1 VIGFT
6 DSPDHVVDHDLTPD
20 LSRVQLLLAEHE
32 PMFAKQDSVV
42 SECYVTTSVD
52 VESQPSKSLRKQ
64 GFCSVHSV
72 SRDQKYF
79 SAPPDGFCV
88 FVPRFRSLTQ
98 FFNFTLFNFTLFL
111 INVDK

>member
-1 VIGFT
+1 MIGFT

-42 SECYVTTSVD
+42 SECYITTSVD

-88 FVPRFRSLTQ
+88 FVPLLQELDAIFQLHAFQ
-98 FFNFTLFNFTLFL
+98 FYAFF
-111 INVDK
+111 DKRR